1 MVIGRIFERINLAV
15 SRCSELVYIE
25 LSYYFVPTD
34 VLKKERS
41 ELRDWWKTVVGAKEC
56 GKAILNWLFPIW
68 IVKTNFEHLLMIR
81 LFLCVLSCPVW
92 WDRREI
98 RMKTCMEWRNLR
110 FLLTFF
116 TWYVLLISMKVSNF
130 ASKILSPDVTSL
142 KRWQKPIP
150 INVGRRLVKE
160 PGLLQIMT
168 DILQWRIAFS
178 YSPS

>member
-1 MVIGRIFERINLAV
+1 MVIGRIFKRMNLAV

-25 LSYYFVPTD
+25 LSYYFVPTA

-41 ELRDWWKTVVGAKEC
+41 GLRDWWKTVVGVKEC
-56 GKAILNWLFPIW
+56 GKAILNWLFPTW

-98 RMKTCMEWRNLR
+98 RMKTCMEWRNFR

-142 KRWQKPIP
+142 KRGQKPIP